1 MGKINRRRLIGVTS
15 VGIMMPLFGCL
26 GMTSDPDDGDEE
38 DMTESTTNRNDA
50 EQSNRSNDMGE
61 NIPLGGS
68 GTLKIQN
75 LSEEAQN
82 IDLHVENKTNGGTIL
97 DISVNLESDDEI
109 LAMGVLSREIAYEV
123 NVQSG
128 DLEKTH
134 AWEIEEGDNLVNVTA
149 RIGDDELDFFLLS
162 PQ

>member
-1 MGKINRRRLIGVTS
+1 MTRMNRRQLIGVTS
-15 VGIMMPLFGCL
+15 VGITMPLFGCL

-38 DMTESTTNRNDA
+38 DMTESTTDRNDA

-75 LSEEAQN
+75 LSEEAQD
-82 IDLHVENKTNGGTIL
+82 IELYLENKTDGDAIL
-97 DISVNLESDDEI
+97 DISVNLVSDDEI
-109 LAMGVLSREIAYEV
+109 LARGILSREIAYEV

-134 AWEIEEGDNLVNVTA
+134 AWEIEEGDNLLDVTV
-149 RIGDDELDFFLLS
+149 RIGDGELDLFTLS
-162 PQ
+162 PE

>member
-1 MGKINRRRLIGVTS
+1 MTRMNRRQLIGVTS
-15 VGIMMPLFGCL
+15 VGITMPLFGCL

-38 DMTESTTNRNDA
+38 DMTESTTDRNDA

-75 LSEEAQN
+75 LSEEAQD
-82 IDLHVENKTNGGTIL
+82 IELYLENKTNGDAIL
-97 DISVNLESDDEI
+97 DISVNLESGDEI
-109 LAMGVLSREIAYEV
+109 LARGILSREIAYEV

-134 AWEIEEGDNLVNVTA
+134 AWEIEEGDNLLDVTV
-149 RIGDDELDFFLLS
+149 RIGDGELDLFTLS
-162 PQ
+162 PE